1 MKIGLITPNN
11 LWFCPYVSIYTK
23 ILDRLNINYDIISW
37 NRDGREKLPLQYNKP
52 LKTHNRIYVLYAY
65 MRYATH
71 VKQILK
77 KNSYDR
83 LIIFTPQIGI
93 FLATYLRSAYKNKY
107 IFDYRDLSIEQSV
120 CFKLFFNILLHNS
133 FCNCISSPGFKKYLP
148 SQFNYILSHNFDVKQ
163 AQQTIAT
170 PNTNYSDKSTTI
182 NILTIG
188 GIRDYESNTEIIQ
201 ALANNPKFQ
210 LSFVGKGPSAA
221 ALEDYVIENGIKN
234 VDFEGYYKK
243 EEEAE
248 YIAKCTY
255 LNIYYPRKPSHDS
268 AISNRFY
275 NSLIHK
281 RPMIVTANTTQG
293 DFVAKY
299 NLGIVVE
306 NCESLEQ
313 QIYDYDKNNNLNE
326 YIEQCN
332 NLLKLFIEDYNIFES
347 KVITFIDNK

>member
-1 MKIGLITPNN
+1 MY
-11 LWFCPYVSIYTK
+11 F
-23 ILDRLNINYDIISW
+23 
-37 NRDGREKLPLQYNKP
+37 KP
-52 LKTHNRIYVLYAY
+52 
-65 MRYATH
+65 
-71 VKQILK
+71 
-77 KNSYDR
+77 
-83 LIIFTPQIGI
+83 
-93 FLATYLRSAYKNKY
+93 
-107 IFDYRDLSIEQSV
+107 
-120 CFKLFFNILLHNS
+120 FFNILLHNS

-148 SQFNYILSHNFDVKQ
+148 KKEDYILSHNFNIEQVRNAITGLND
-163 AQQTIAT
+163 
-170 PNTNYSDKSTTI
+170 NYNSYSTTI

-188 GIRDYESNTEIIQ
+188 GIRDYESNIEIIQ
-201 ALANNPKFQ
+201 ALANNPQFQ

-221 ALEDYVIENGIKN
+221 AIENYVIENSIKN
-234 VDFEGYYKK
+234 VSFEGYYKK
-243 EEEAE
+243 ADEAE

-293 DFVAKY
+293 DFAAKY
-299 NLGIVVE
+299 KLGIVVE

-313 QIYDYDKNNNLNE
+313 KIYDYDKKNNFNE